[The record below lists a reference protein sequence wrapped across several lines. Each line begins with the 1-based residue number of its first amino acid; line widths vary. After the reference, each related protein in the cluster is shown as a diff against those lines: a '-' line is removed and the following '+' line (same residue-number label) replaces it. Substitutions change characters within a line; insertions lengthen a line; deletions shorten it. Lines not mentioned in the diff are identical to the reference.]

1 VRHEGAPKYHLE
13 AAEINVRVVS
23 VAPDVL
29 RSASLKAWDHV
40 CQSVSPTKKGGF
52 GDDATPL
59 FEACLLVSHESAAG
73 CLLVAGFQHVLG
85 DASSYSMFLRC
96 WSDIYEV
103 RLHGVLQQIKQKGD
117 AQDAF
122 AAAAAA
128 AAAAKHAQAAAAE
141 AVAQAERI
149 LSDTRKETNGE
160 SSSFESDEEQAV
172 RERGRFI
179 QLHAH
184 ILPAPELPQGVFQSD
199 TNQDFIE
206 LQACA
211 EREDSGEKE
220 YGRRRFFFLSSQY
233 LASLKGRHP
242 VDKDGCTSNDLLM
255 AQFACAIAPFR
266 LAALRAEAG
275 IPPSGSG
282 PSSGWGTDPINTP
295 ARIVVLADHRG
306 RGIDPRT
313 WGNHS
318 VDLSVVVSFNLLLSG
333 DVAAVARGMCKR
345 VECVLCRIYIHT
357 YVHIHIYIYIIC
369 MYICMHASKY
379 YKATRLALR
388 HELSVTITHTL
399 SLTHTHIHL

>member
-1 VRHEGAPKYHLE
+1 MRHEGAPKYHLE

-29 RSASLKAWDHV
+29 RSASLRAWDHV

-52 GDDATPL
+52 GDDATAL
-59 FEACLLVSHESAAG
+59 FEACLLVSHDSAAG

-96 WSDIYEV
+96 WSEIYEV
-103 RLHGVLQQIKQKGD
+103 RLHHLLQQIKGKGD
-117 AQDAF
+117 AQNAF

-128 AAAAKHAQAAAAE
+128 AAAQAAGAE
-141 AVAQAERI
+141 AVARAERI
-149 LSDTRKETNGE
+149 LSDARKEASRE
-160 SSSFESDEEQAV
+160 ASSFESDEEQAV
-172 RERGRFI
+172 RERERFI

-199 TNQDFIE
+199 TNQDFIA

-211 EREDSGEKE
+211 EGEDSGEKE
-220 YGRRRFFFLSSQY
+220 YGRRRFFFLSSQVCHCQCQVGLFCLYARSLLPHFVFVLWSQY

-333 DVAAVARGMCKR
+333 DVAAVARGSCMCVCICVIYVICIYTR
-345 VECVLCRIYIHT
+345 VCVRVC
-357 YVHIHIYIYIIC
+357 VC
-369 MYICMHASKY
+369 AC
-379 YKATRLALR
+379 
-388 HELSVTITHTL
+388 VCVCVCVCV
-399 SLTHTHIHL
+399 